1 MFREGIN
8 IITQKTKNDFNTNL
22 KLYFLMIAGLGLVF
36 YDFLSLNLV
45 ILTEID
51 R

>member
-1 MFREGIN
+1 MRVIKN
-8 IITQKTKNDFNTNL
+8 IVTYKYQKNDFNTNL
-22 KLYFLMIAGLGLVF
+22 KLYFLTIAGLGLVF